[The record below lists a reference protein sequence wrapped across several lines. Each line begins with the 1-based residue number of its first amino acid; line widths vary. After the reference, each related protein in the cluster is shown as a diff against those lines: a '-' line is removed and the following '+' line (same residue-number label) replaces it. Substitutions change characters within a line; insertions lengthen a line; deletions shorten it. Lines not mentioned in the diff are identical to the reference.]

1 METQRKEKQLILAI
15 SFALPEKKTVYVRF
29 VVRKQ
34 ANYFLVK
41 IEGSD
46 REFAV
51 PENATATER
60 FAPIVDAAY
69 KWLENKA
76 LEQAWEMP

>member
-1 METQRKEKQLILAI
+1 M
-15 SFALPEKKTVYVRF
+15 PEKKTVYVRF

-34 ANYFLVK
+34 AKYFLVK

-46 REFAV
+46 REFTV